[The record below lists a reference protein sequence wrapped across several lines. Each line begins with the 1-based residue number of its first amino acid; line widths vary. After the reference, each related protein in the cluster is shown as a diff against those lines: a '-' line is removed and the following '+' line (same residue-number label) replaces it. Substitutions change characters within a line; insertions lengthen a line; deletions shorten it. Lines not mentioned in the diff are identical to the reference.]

1 MTVSTIAHVEAIP
14 IRVERDVPYLGPLE
28 PGVRTTPTGYF
39 VRPGNRSVY
48 PVHDQSVL
56 VRIECDDGVVGWG
69 ECVAFVVPQ
78 AHVAI
83 VEELLGPV
91 LIGRDATDPAV
102 IYHDLYDMMRVRGF
116 FGGFYHDCLAAI
128 DIALWD
134 ALGKRC
140 GFPLCKLLGG
150 RRRERIPAYVSG
162 LPEPTL
168 DGRAELATT
177 WKAKGFSAFK
187 FASAVSHDG
196 TAEEMRVLRAALGD
210 DVDILC
216 DLHWKH
222 TAPAAIKLID
232 KLDEHDLR
240 VAEAPCRPEDI
251 AGQAQVAAAVRCP
264 VGIGEELRTVHEF
277 LPRLERRVAG
287 VLQPEMART
296 GVTSFMAIAALGEA
310 FGCEVMPH
318 ASIGLG
324 LFQAASLHAS
334 AVIRDLPYHE
344 YQHSIFDRCLPH
356 LTGDMACGDGQFTLP
371 TGPGLG
377 VEPKP
382 ESLPQL
388 RLTT

>member
-1 MTVSTIAHVEAIP
+1 MSTIAHVEAIP
-14 IRVERDVPYLGPLE
+14 IRLERDVPYLGPLE

-83 VEELLGPV
+83 VDELLGPL

-140 GFPLCKLLGG
+140 GLPLCKLLGG

-222 TAPAAIKLID
+222 TSPAAIKLVD
-232 KLDEHDLR
+232 KLDQHDLR
-240 VAEAPCRPEDI
+240 VAEAPCRPEDV

-277 LPRLERRVAG
+277 LPRLERRAAG
-287 VLQPEMART
+287 VLQPEMGRT

-344 YQHSIFDRCLPH
+344 YQHSIFDRCLPY